1 VAAAERGISFR
12 KGPATPR
19 RQMPEILENA
29 DEKLS
34 PAPRR
39 LLDFFVAGVE
49 RPAVADREP
58 EHARST

>member
-1 VAAAERGISFR
+1 
-12 KGPATPR
+12 
-19 RQMPEILENA
+19 MPEILENA